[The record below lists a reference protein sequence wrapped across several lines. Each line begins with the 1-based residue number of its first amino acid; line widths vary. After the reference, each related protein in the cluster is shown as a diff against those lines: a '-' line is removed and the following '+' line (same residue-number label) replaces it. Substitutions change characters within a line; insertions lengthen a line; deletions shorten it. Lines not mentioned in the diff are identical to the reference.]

1 MKIKV
6 SDLRSNFVQSARVA
20 LQNAIFQFIALGY
33 PLDSVYKEFDK
44 QMSDI
49 VDDNDVIKDD
59 VVKDV
64 SEVTAE

>member
-20 LQNAIFQFIALGY
+20 LQNAIYQFVALGY
-33 PLDSVYKEFDK
+33 PLDSVYKEFDE
-44 QMSDI
+44 QISNISEDI
-49 VDDNDVIKDD
+49 DITKED

-64 SEVTAE
+64 SEVVSE